1 MVRPNHN
8 PGDAEQTRAESHRLR
23 ELLEPTVSAHDL
35 YLEDV
40 QVKSA
45 GTERTVS
52 VVVDLHE
59 DRTGGV
65 SLDTIS
71 DVSSELSR
79 LLDEDPHDT
88 ERPYQL
94 EVSSPGAARP
104 LTEPRHWRRARGRLV
119 NMAMVDGGEV
129 TGRLLDVDDDG
140 VTVRPQVQVKKGMKP
155 KKGEPTHFAFEQV
168 RKGAVEIE
176 FSRVDEDLDGGTA
189 GNHTFSAEE
198 A

>member
-8 PGDAEQTRAESHRLR
+8 PGDAAQARAESHRLR

-40 QVKSA
+40 QVKPV

-71 DVSSELSR
+71 DISAELSR
-79 LLDEDPHDT
+79 VLDEDPHDT
-88 ERPYQL
+88 GRPYRL

-119 NMAMVDGGEV
+119 NMNMVDGSEMR
-129 TGRLLDVDDDG
+129 GRLLDVDDNG
-140 VTVRPQVQVKKGMKP
+140 VTVRPEVQVKKGMKP
-155 KKGEPTHFAFEQV
+155 KKGEPTFFVYDQV
-168 RKGAVEIE
+168 SAGAVEIE
-176 FSRVDEDLDGGTA
+176 FSRVDEDPDGRTA